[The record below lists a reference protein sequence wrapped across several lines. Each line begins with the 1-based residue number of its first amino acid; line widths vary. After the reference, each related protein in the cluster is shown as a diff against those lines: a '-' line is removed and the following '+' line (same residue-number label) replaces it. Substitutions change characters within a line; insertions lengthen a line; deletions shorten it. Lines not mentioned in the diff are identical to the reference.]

1 VSLDGRKDRSD
12 KYPSSI
18 SVWGLTATPDAAFQW
33 DNGNT
38 YFFRYIF
45 VECIMKHL
53 FARYCTK
60 KNY

>member
-38 YFFRYIF
+38 YFFRYMIG
-45 VECIMKHL
+45 ECIMK
-53 FARYCTK
+53 
-60 KNY
+60 